1 MREWSLENEVERF
14 VSEARK
20 RQDKKDKTNEEW
32 RRQEKEKLI
41 EEKPKKINGNELEE
55 ELKERKQK
63 RLKIGE
69 EWRVG
74 TERDTE
80 AKEKEDQNK
89 GREQENRRKIMFWNV
104 AGMNEVEKAA
114 TMMEENEIV
123 VLVETWVMED
133 KVEVTC
139 ERLSKEF
146 KWWAKPATR
155 EKQRGRAKGGHI
167 IGIKKNSKLKW
178 EVREWKYGMMLE
190 ESKESESIITVYN
203 NVGMSKLETELRRQI
218 EECANRDESVMIIG
232 DFNARIGEENVTGE
246 DEGRVRKKRKSR
258 DKTVNSEGKKLLK
271 IGDEQEIEVRVVERI
286 ESDHLPVLARYKEY
300 AEATQE
306 ALTEAVEEKSELE
319 WEDIKEI
326 VRKGAEKTGMVMKGK
341 KDKDTKE
348 KKKWYNIEGKKKR
361 KEVWK
366 KFKEFIKDNN
376 KEKKRNLKESRK
388 KYRETIKESKER
400 WMMERCEEISN
411 AKDMTKWWEAINRF
425 RGRKKRAAS
434 NSIKAK
440 QWEKHFSDLLNGE
453 GNEKSEEEENE
464 PWKGEGSNE
473 GSEEPKLDK
482 NFSRREVK
490 AAIRK
495 LGNHKAPGED
505 GMAAE
510 FIKNSAPDVIEWIGE
525 IINRIWDEGSM
536 PE

>member
-63 RLKIGE
+63 RLKIG
-69 EWRVG
+69 
-74 TERDTE
+74 
-80 AKEKEDQNK
+80 
-89 GREQENRRKIMFWNV
+89 
-104 AGMNEVEKAA
+104 MNEVEKAA

-133 KVEVTC
+133 KVEITC

-146 KWWAKPATR
+146 KW
-155 EKQRGRAKGGHI
+155 
-167 IGIKKNSKLKW
+167 
-178 EVREWKYGMMLE
+178 EWKYGMMLE

-246 DEGRVRKKRKSR
+246 DEGRMCDELGLCVWNGRARG
-258 DKTVNSEGKKLLK
+258 DEGGEITYVGGDEESLGSVIDL
-271 IGDEQEIEVRVVERI
+271 ILTLDRGDEQEIEVKVVERI
-286 ESDHLPVLARYKEY
+286 ESDHLPVLARYKVKRNEEEGKEGSCMSEEEEQEEIGANKLIWKKEKIQEY

-306 ALTEAVEEKSELE
+306 ALTEAVEEKNELK

-348 KKKWYNIEGKKKR
+348 KKKWYNIEGKKK
-361 KEVWK
+361 EK
-366 KFKEFIKDNN
+366 KF
-376 KEKKRNLKESRK
+376 
-388 KYRETIKESKER
+388 
-400 WMMERCEEISN
+400 
-411 AKDMTKWWEAINRF
+411 
-425 RGRKKRAAS
+425 RGTKKRAAS

-453 GNEKSEEEENE
+453 GNEESEEEENE

-473 GSEEPKLDK
+473 RSEEPKLDE
-482 NFSRREVK
+482 NSSRREVK

>member
-55 ELKERKQK
+55 ELKDRKQK
-63 RLKIGE
+63 RLKI
-69 EWRVG
+69 
-74 TERDTE
+74 
-80 AKEKEDQNK
+80 
-89 GREQENRRKIMFWNV
+89 
-104 AGMNEVEKAA
+104 GMNEVEKAA

-133 KVEVTC
+133 KVEITC

-167 IGIKKNSKLKW
+167 IGIKKNCKLKW

-271 IGDEQEIEVRVVERI
+271 MCDEGDEQEIEVRVVERI
-286 ESDHLPVLARYKEY
+286 ESDHLPVLARYKVKRNEEESKEGSCMSEEEEQEEIGANKLIWKKEKIQEY

-306 ALTEAVEEKSELE
+306 ALTEAVEEKNELK

-348 KKKWYNIEGKKKR
+348 KKKWYNIEGKKK
-361 KEVWK
+361 
-366 KFKEFIKDNN
+366 
-376 KEKKRNLKESRK
+376 EKK
-388 KYRETIKESKER
+388 
-400 WMMERCEEISN
+400 
-411 AKDMTKWWEAINRF
+411 F

-453 GNEKSEEEENE
+453 GNEESEEEENE

-495 LGNHKAPGED
+495 LGNHKFPGED

>member
-63 RLKIGE
+63 RARGDEGGE
-69 EWRVG
+69 
-74 TERDTE
+74 
-80 AKEKEDQNK
+80 
-89 GREQENRRKIMFWNV
+89 
-104 AGMNEVEKAA
+104 
-114 TMMEENEIV
+114 
-123 VLVETWVMED
+123 
-133 KVEVTC
+133 
-139 ERLSKEF
+139 
-146 KWWAKPATR
+146 
-155 EKQRGRAKGGHI
+155 
-167 IGIKKNSKLKW
+167 
-178 EVREWKYGMMLE
+178 
-190 ESKESESIITVYN
+190 ITYV
-203 NVGMSKLETELRRQI
+203 
-218 EECANRDESVMIIG
+218 
-232 DFNARIGEENVTGE
+232 GE
-246 DEGRVRKKRKSR
+246 DEESLGSVIDLILTLDR
-258 DKTVNSEGKKLLK
+258 
-271 IGDEQEIEVRVVERI
+271 GDEQEIEVRVVERI
-286 ESDHLPVLARYKEY
+286 ESDHLPVLARYKVKRNEEESKEGSCMSEEEEQEEIGANKLIWKKEKIQEY

-306 ALTEAVEEKSELE
+306 ALTEAVEEKNELK

-348 KKKWYNIEGKKKR
+348 KKKWYNIEGKKK
-361 KEVWK
+361 
-366 KFKEFIKDNN
+366 
-376 KEKKRNLKESRK
+376 EKK
-388 KYRETIKESKER
+388 
-400 WMMERCEEISN
+400 
-411 AKDMTKWWEAINRF
+411 F
-425 RGRKKRAAS
+425 RGRKKSAAS
-434 NSIKAK
+434 NSIRAK

-453 GNEKSEEEENE
+453 GNKESEEEENE

-495 LGNHKAPGED
+495 LRNHKAPGED

>member
-63 RLKIGE
+63 RARGDEGGE
-69 EWRVG
+69 ITYVG
-74 TERDTE
+74 GD
-80 AKEKEDQNK
+80 
-89 GREQENRRKIMFWNV
+89 
-104 AGMNEVEKAA
+104 
-114 TMMEENEIV
+114 
-123 VLVETWVMED
+123 
-133 KVEVTC
+133 
-139 ERLSKEF
+139 
-146 KWWAKPATR
+146 
-155 EKQRGRAKGGHI
+155 
-167 IGIKKNSKLKW
+167 
-178 EVREWKYGMMLE
+178 E
-190 ESKESESIITVYN
+190 ESL
-203 NVGMSKLETELRRQI
+203 G
-218 EECANRDESVMIIG
+218 SVIDLILTL
-232 DFNARIGEENVTGE
+232 DR
-246 DEGRVRKKRKSR
+246 
-258 DKTVNSEGKKLLK
+258 
-271 IGDEQEIEVRVVERI
+271 GDEQEIEVRVVERI
-286 ESDHLPVLARYKEY
+286 ELDHLPVLARYKVKRNEEESKEGSCISEEEEQEEIGANKLIWKKEKIQEY
-300 AEATQE
+300 AEATLE
-306 ALTEAVEEKSELE
+306 ALTEALEEKSELE

-348 KKKWYNIEGKKKR
+348 KEKWYNIEGKKK
-361 KEVWK
+361 
-366 KFKEFIKDNN
+366 
-376 KEKKRNLKESRK
+376 EKKK

-400 WMMERCEEISN
+400 WMMERCEEINN

-453 GNEKSEEEENE
+453 GNEESEEKENE

-473 GSEEPKLDK
+473 GSEELKLDE

-525 IINRIWDEGSM
+525 IINKIWDEGSM

>member
-1 MREWSLENEVERF
+1 
-14 VSEARK
+14 
-20 RQDKKDKTNEEW
+20 
-32 RRQEKEKLI
+32 
-41 EEKPKKINGNELEE
+41 
-55 ELKERKQK
+55 
-63 RLKIGE
+63 
-69 EWRVG
+69 
-74 TERDTE
+74 
-80 AKEKEDQNK
+80 
-89 GREQENRRKIMFWNV
+89 
-104 AGMNEVEKAA
+104 MNEVEKAA

-133 KVEVTC
+133 KVEITC

-167 IGIKKNSKLKW
+167 IGIKKNCKLKW

-246 DEGRVRKKRKSR
+246 DEGRVRKKRKIER
-258 DKTVNSEGKKLLK
+258 QDTRGDEGGEITYVGGDEESLGSVIDL
-271 IGDEQEIEVRVVERI
+271 ILTLDRGDEQEIEVRVVERI
-286 ESDHLPVLARYKEY
+286 ESDHLPVLARYKVKRNEEESKEGSCMSEEEEQEEIGANKLIWKKEKIQEY

-306 ALTEAVEEKSELE
+306 GLTEAVEEKNELK

-348 KKKWYNIEGKKKR
+348 KKKWYNIE
-361 KEVWK
+361 V
-366 KFKEFIKDNN
+366 
-376 KEKKRNLKESRK
+376 
-388 KYRETIKESKER
+388 SKER
-400 WMMERCEEISN
+400 WMMERCEEINN

-453 GNEKSEEEENE
+453 GNEESEEEENE

-495 LGNHKAPGED
+495 LLNHKAPGED

>member
-55 ELKERKQK
+55 ELKDRKQK
-63 RLKIGE
+63 RLKI
-69 EWRVG
+69 
-74 TERDTE
+74 
-80 AKEKEDQNK
+80 
-89 GREQENRRKIMFWNV
+89 
-104 AGMNEVEKAA
+104 GMNEVEKAA

-133 KVEVTC
+133 KVEITC

-167 IGIKKNSKLKW
+167 IGIKKNCKLKW

-246 DEGRVRKKRKSR
+246 DEGRVKKKRKSR

-271 IGDEQEIEVRVVERI
+271 MCDELGLCVWNGRARGDEGGEITYVGGDEESLGSVIDLILTLDRGDEQEIEVRVVERI
-286 ESDHLPVLARYKEY
+286 ESDHLPVLARYKVKRNEEESKEGSCMSEEEEQEEIGANKLIWKKEKIQEY

-306 ALTEAVEEKSELE
+306 GLTEAVEEKNELK

-348 KKKWYNIEGKKKR
+348 KKKWYNIEGKKK
-361 KEVWK
+361 
-366 KFKEFIKDNN
+366 
-376 KEKKRNLKESRK
+376 EKK
-388 KYRETIKESKER
+388 
-400 WMMERCEEISN
+400 
-411 AKDMTKWWEAINRF
+411 F

-453 GNEKSEEEENE
+453 GNEESEEEENE

>member
-1 MREWSLENEVERF
+1 
-14 VSEARK
+14 
-20 RQDKKDKTNEEW
+20 
-32 RRQEKEKLI
+32 
-41 EEKPKKINGNELEE
+41 
-55 ELKERKQK
+55 
-63 RLKIGE
+63 
-69 EWRVG
+69 
-74 TERDTE
+74 
-80 AKEKEDQNK
+80 
-89 GREQENRRKIMFWNV
+89 
-104 AGMNEVEKAA
+104 
-114 TMMEENEIV
+114 
-123 VLVETWVMED
+123 MED
-133 KVEVTC
+133 KVEITC

-167 IGIKKNSKLKW
+167 IGIKKNCKPKW

-271 IGDEQEIEVRVVERI
+271 MCDEGDEQEIEVRVVERI
-286 ESDHLPVLARYKEY
+286 ESDHLPVLARYKVKRNEEESKEGSCMSEEEEQEEIGANKLIWKKEKIQEY

-306 ALTEAVEEKSELE
+306 ALTEALEEKSELE

-326 VRKGAEKTGMVMKGK
+326 VRKGAEKTGIVMKGK

-348 KKKWYNIEGKKKR
+348 KKKWYNIE
-361 KEVWK
+361 
-366 KFKEFIKDNN
+366 
-376 KEKKRNLKESRK
+376 
-388 KYRETIKESKER
+388 ESKER
-400 WMMERCEEISN
+400 WMMERCEEINN

-434 NSIKAK
+434 NSIRAK

-453 GNEKSEEEENE
+453 GNEESEEEENE

-473 GSEEPKLDK
+473 GSEEPKLNK

-495 LGNHKAPGED
+495 LRNHKAPGED

>member
-14 VSEARK
+14 VSEART

-63 RLKIGE
+63 RARGDEGGE
-69 EWRVG
+69 ITYVG
-74 TERDTE
+74 GD
-80 AKEKEDQNK
+80 
-89 GREQENRRKIMFWNV
+89 
-104 AGMNEVEKAA
+104 
-114 TMMEENEIV
+114 
-123 VLVETWVMED
+123 
-133 KVEVTC
+133 
-139 ERLSKEF
+139 
-146 KWWAKPATR
+146 
-155 EKQRGRAKGGHI
+155 
-167 IGIKKNSKLKW
+167 
-178 EVREWKYGMMLE
+178 E
-190 ESKESESIITVYN
+190 ESL
-203 NVGMSKLETELRRQI
+203 G
-218 EECANRDESVMIIG
+218 SVIDLILTL
-232 DFNARIGEENVTGE
+232 DR
-246 DEGRVRKKRKSR
+246 
-258 DKTVNSEGKKLLK
+258 
-271 IGDEQEIEVRVVERI
+271 GDEQEIEVRVVERI
-286 ESDHLPVLARYKEY
+286 ESDHLPVLARYKVKRNEEESKEGSCISEEEEQEKIGANKLIWKKEKIQEY

-306 ALTEAVEEKSELE
+306 ALTEALEEKSELE
-319 WEDIKEI
+319 WEDTKEI

-348 KKKWYNIEGKKKR
+348 KEKWYNIEGKKK
-361 KEVWK
+361 
-366 KFKEFIKDNN
+366 
-376 KEKKRNLKESRK
+376 EKK
-388 KYRETIKESKER
+388 
-400 WMMERCEEISN
+400 
-411 AKDMTKWWEAINRF
+411 F

-453 GNEKSEEEENE
+453 GNEESEEKENE

-473 GSEEPKLDK
+473 GSEELKLDE

-525 IINRIWDEGSM
+525 IINKIWDEGSM